1 MRLWKI
7 ACGLTPLFFLS
18 FCRPMQ
24 DTVVVKPVIY
34 PQTEKPYRAA
44 YPKTTDILNT
54 KLDLSFNWDSAF
66 VFGKAFIK
74 AKPYFYP
81 SAQVDLDAQGF
92 KINQVALIKNQTKL
106 PLNYS
111 YDGKAIAIQLDKVYN
126 NQESYTLFVDYI
138 AMPNRLKTGVDIN
151 SADSRGLYFI
161 NPTGKDKDVP
171 RQLWSQ
177 GESECNS
184 TWFPTINGPQEKMEQ
199 EISLTV
205 PSSMTTLSNGL
216 LSQSQ
221 PNADGTRTDTWR
233 MDKPHSTYLTMIAA
247 GEFVITTDT
256 WHNKEVSYYMEPK
269 YAANARLIF
278 GKTPEMIE
286 FFSTKLG
293 VLYPWEKYSQIV
305 VRDFVSGAMEN
316 TTATVLFDRMNMTE
330 GEYLDENYEEI
341 ISHEL
346 FHHWFGDLVTAESWA
361 NLPLNE
367 SFAAYGEYL
376 WNEYKYGRDYADYY
390 GLKDQ
395 QAYLSN
401 PQNRSKD
408 LIRYN
413 YGHQDE
419 MFDNVTYEKGARVL
433 HMLRK
438 TVGDEAFFKALNLY
452 LIRHAYQT
460 VEMDNLRLVFE
471 EVTGKDL
478 HWFFDQWFL
487 AAGHPILNI
496 ASRYDEAASQVIV
509 KISQSQD
516 LSTTPLYKLPI
527 AIDIYT
533 DTTPER
539 KQVVLDKQQQTFT
552 FPVKQRP
559 KLVNVDAEKYLLCE
573 KTEEKS
579 LAEYI
584 FQYENAPLFVDRL
597 EAVDFF
603 KKNNTDKAAKQ
614 EMIKVLNDKN
624 WYIRKLAVDFVPFL
638 TEEQR
643 SVVYDRMKTIAVS
656 DERSYV
662 RAAAIAVLK
671 RIFKNQ
677 YNADVFEKAAKDKA
691 PSVVKALSGW

>member
-1 MRLWKI
+1 MRCWRI
-7 ACGLTPLFFLS
+7 ACGFATIIFLS

-24 DTVVVKPVIY
+24 NTAIVKPILQQQ
-34 PQTEKPYRAA
+34 PEKPFRGS

-54 KLDLSFNWDSAF
+54 KLELSFNWDSAF
-66 VFGKAFIK
+66 VIGKAYIK

-81 SAQVDLDAQGF
+81 SNQVILDAQGF
-92 KINQVALIKNQTKL
+92 RINQVAMIRDQRKL

-111 YDGKAIAIQLDKVYN
+111 YDGKAIAIQLDKVYSN
-126 NQESYTLFVDYI
+126 NENYTIFVDYV
-138 AMPNRLKTGVDIN
+138 AMPNKLKTGVDIN

-205 PSSMTTLSNGL
+205 PDAMKTLSNGL
-216 LSQSQ
+216 LRQSSE
-221 PNADGTRTDTWR
+221 NSDGTRTDTWR
-233 MDKPHSTYLTMIAA
+233 LEKPHSTYLTMIAA
-247 GEFVITTDT
+247 GDFVKTTDT
-256 WHNKEVSYYMEPK
+256 WRNKEVSYYMEPK
-269 YAANARLIF
+269 FAANARLIF
-278 GKTPEMIE
+278 GKTPEMME
-286 FFSTKLG
+286 FFSKKLS
-293 VLYPWEKYSQIV
+293 LEYPWEKYSQIV

-346 FHHWFGDLVTAESWA
+346 FHHWFGDYVTAESWA

-401 PQNRSKD
+401 PQNHLKD
-408 LIRYN
+408 VIRYH
-413 YGHQDE
+413 YEHQDE
-419 MFDNVTYEKGARVL
+419 MFDNVTYEKGARIL

-438 TVGDEAFFKALNLY
+438 TVGDDAFFKALNLY
-452 LIRHAYQT
+452 LTRYAYQT
-460 VEMDNLRLVFE
+460 AEIDDLRLVFE
-471 EVTGKDL
+471 EVTGQDL
-478 HWFFDQWFL
+478 HWFFNQWFL
-487 AAGHPILNI
+487 ASGHPKLNI
-496 ASRYDEAASQVIV
+496 ASHYDEASSQVKV
-509 KISQSQD
+509 TISQLQD
-516 LSTTPLYKLPI
+516 LSTTPLYKLPM

-533 DTTPER
+533 GTKPDR
-539 KQVVLDKQQQTFT
+539 KQIVLEKQEQTFT
-552 FPVKQRP
+552 FPVHQRP

-579 LAEYI
+579 LSEYV
-584 FQYENAPLFVDRL
+584 FQYEFAPLFLDRL
-597 EAVDFF
+597 EAINFF
-603 KKNNTDKAAKQ
+603 KKNSGEKAARQ
-614 EMIKVLNDKN
+614 EMVKALGDQN
-624 WYIRKLAVDFVPFL
+624 WYIRKLAVDFVPL
-638 TEEQR
+638 LSVEQR
-643 SVVYDRMKTIAVS
+643 NSVYERLKVMAVS

-662 RAAAIAVLK
+662 RAAAIAILK
-671 RIFKNQ
+671 RLFKNQ
-677 YNADVFEKAAKDKA
+677 DNSEVLEKASKDKA
-691 PSVVKALSGW
+691 PSVMKALSGW